1 MIGRVT
7 PKEYQRIF
15 PTPSHV
21 FNTVSFN
28 ELNRHK
34 CDDIHYLVFYDSKN
48 SKARFGIILGETD
61 ELLRSPFSAPFGG
74 MEVAGTQRV
83 SHYIEA
89 AKDLREYGK
98 RMGKKIE
105 VTLPPEVY
113 ADTTSAISSQLQAF
127 LATGGRIKHSDYN
140 YHYDLREF
148 DRFREKLWPNARRN
162 LKSAFRVGLQF
173 EHIISP
179 DEDNMRKIYEVIRD
193 NHISQS
199 YPVHMSYG
207 EIVTT
212 REVCDMDFFKVKNGN
227 SLAIA
232 SAIVYHTSDYGV
244 QLIYWGDILEARS
257 LRPMN
262 FMAYKIIEY
271 YHTRGKLFFDFG
283 PSSSKGEASLG
294 LCDFKASLGCKLL
307 SKFTIEL

>member
-7 PKEYQRIF
+7 PKEYQRLF

-21 FNTVSFN
+21 FNTVPFN

-113 ADTTSAISSQLQAF
+113 ADTASAISSQLQAF

-148 DRFREKLWPNARRN
+148 DRFRENLWHNARKN
-162 LKSAFRVGLQF
+162 LHTALESELSF
-173 EHIISP
+173 EHIVP
-179 DEDNMRKIYEVIRD
+179 TDDNMIMEAYNVIYR
-193 NHISQS
+193 NHVNQS
-199 YPVHMSYG
+199 YPVHMSHADI
-207 EIVTT
+207 EDT
-212 REVCDMDFFKVKNGN
+212 RAVCDMDFFKVMDKNGN
-227 SLAIA
+227 TIA
-232 SAIVYHTSDYGV
+232 SAIIYHTSRHGV
-244 QLIYWGDILEARS
+244 QAIYWGDILEARS

-271 YHTRGKLFFDFG
+271 YHTQGKLFYDLG